1 MPGMTS
7 YGTETLGGFYPYLFL
22 DLLIIAALIWLFW
35 GANLLLSSRRTAHEQ
50 SGTVATVT
58 PSTSVPTIPARV
70 FLRRAIGIIWIIDG
84 LLQAQPAMPGGFA
97 QNIVGGVAQG
107 QPHWLANLLHWEIYF
122 WQAHPLDLSVATVLI
137 QVGIG
142 VGILAGGDTSLGRAA
157 LWISI
162 VWGLSVWVG
171 GEGLGGLLVS
181 GSTQIMGAPGAVL
194 VYVAAAASLLAPA
207 QIWLDG
213 RLFRWIRLGVAAVLL
228 LGALLSAIPW
238 EGFWTGSGLSAMF
251 LAMAKVPQPGFLSAP
266 VLWVAHLAQAHPIL
280 LNSALIAVMLGLG
293 LGLISGRSPNR
304 WIAAALVWLAITWW
318 VGQDFG
324 ALGTKTATDPNIS
337 PLLAVMLVTVWI
349 GTRRPVQPTTSDG
362 ASPAWAGLR
371 RNLALASFVAMVV
384 GSVPVMLG
392 LPVAA
397 AESCT
402 IAALNTGG
410 PVSSMN
416 DRSLPDATLINQDGQ
431 AVDLRQWAS
440 KAVVITFLDPVCYD
454 VCPIIGEQLATADRD
469 LGPLAKNVEF
479 VAIVANPIYRSI
491 SAVGAFDAELLL
503 NRLPN
508 WQYLTGS
515 LAQLT
520 RVWSD
525 FSIEIEL
532 PRLEMVAHPTELFF
546 VKPGDQEFSYTEDS
560 ALSNAS
566 VITSYAALIDQQLRA
581 IAPG

>member
-1 MPGMTS
+1 MPGMGS

-35 GANLLLSSRRTAHEQ
+35 GASLLLTSRRTAHEQ
-50 SGTVATVT
+50 SRAVAPFT
-58 PSTSVPTIPARV
+58 PSKSVPTIPARV

-122 WQAHPLDLSVATVLI
+122 WQAHPLDLAVATVLI

-142 VGILAGGDTSLGRAA
+142 VAILAGGDTPLGRSG

-162 VWGLSVWVG
+162 LWGLFVWVG

-194 VYVAAAASLLAPA
+194 VYVAAAGLLLAPV
-207 QIWLDG
+207 QIWVDG
-213 RLFRWIRLGVAAVLL
+213 KALRWIRLGVAAVLL

-266 VLWVAHLAQAHPIL
+266 VVWVAHLAESQPIL
-280 LNSALIAVMLGLG
+280 LNSTLIAVMLTLG
-293 LGLISGRSPNR
+293 LGLISGRAPRR
-304 WIAAALVWLAITWW
+304 WIVATLIWLAITWW
-318 VGQDFG
+318 IGQDFG
-324 ALGTKTATDPNIS
+324 ALGSKVATDPNLS

-349 GTRRPVQPTTSDG
+349 GTRQPVHQTATDRAPRPWT
-362 ASPAWAGLR
+362 GLR
-371 RNLALASFVAMVV
+371 RNLAWASFVGMAVA
-384 GSVPVMLG
+384 SIPVMLG

-397 AESCT
+397 AESAT

-416 DRSLPDATLINQDGQ
+416 DRSLPDVTLVNQHGQ
-431 AVDLRQWAS
+431 AVDLRQWSS

-469 LGPLAKNVEF
+469 LGPLANNVEF
-479 VAIVANPIYRSI
+479 VAIVANPIYRSL
-491 SAVGAFDAELLL
+491 SAVRAFDKELLL
-503 NRLPN
+503 NSLPN

-532 PRLEMVAHPTELFF
+532 PRLEMVAHPTALFF

-566 VITSYAALIDQQLRA
+566 VIASYAALIDQQLRA

>member
-1 MPGMTS
+1 MGS
-7 YGTETLGGFYPYLFL
+7 YGTETLGGFYPYLFV
-22 DLLIIAALIWLFW
+22 DLLIIGAVIWLIW
-35 GANLLLSSRRTAHEQ
+35 GAQIIYRSRKAAGAQ
-50 SGTVATVT
+50 PGVVAPATLGR
-58 PSTSVPTIPARV
+58 SVPAIPART

-84 LLQAQPAMPGGFA
+84 LLQAQPDMPGGFA
-97 QNIVGGVAQG
+97 QNIVGAVAHG
-107 QPHWLANLLHWEIYF
+107 QPRWLANLLHWEIYL
-122 WQAHPLDLSVATVLI
+122 WQAHPLDLAVATVLI

-142 VGILAGGDTSLGRAA
+142 VAILAGGDTALGRAA

-162 VWGLSVWVG
+162 LWGLFVWVG
-171 GEGLGGLLVS
+171 GEGLGGVLAS

-194 VYVAAAASLLAPA
+194 VYVAAAALLLAPV

-213 RLFRWIRLGVAAVLL
+213 RVLRWIRVGVAGVLL
-228 LGALLSAIPW
+228 VGALLSAIPW

-266 VLWVAHLAQAHPIL
+266 VLWVAHLAQAQPIL
-280 LNSALIAVMLGLG
+280 LNSTLIVVMLGLG
-293 LGLISGRSPNR
+293 LGLISGRAPNR

-318 VGQDFG
+318 LGQDFG
-324 ALGTKTATDPNIS
+324 ALGTKTATDPNLS

-349 GTRRPVQPTTSDG
+349 GARQPVQHTATDRATPHS
-362 ASPAWAGLR
+362 WAATR
-371 RNLALASFVAMVV
+371 RNLALASLVAMVV

-397 AESCT
+397 AESST
-402 IAALNTGG
+402 IEALNTGG
-410 PVSSMN
+410 PVSSLSG
-416 DRSLPDATLINQDGQ
+416 RTLPDVTLTNQNGRQ
-431 AVDLRQWAS
+431 VDLRQWSS
-440 KAVVITFLDPVCYD
+440 KAVVLTFLDPLCYD

-479 VAIVANPIYRSI
+479 VAIVANPIYRSL
-491 SAVGAFDAELLL
+491 SAVRAFDSELLL
-503 NRLPN
+503 NHLPN

-515 LAQLT
+515 LPQLT

-532 PRLEMVAHPTELFF
+532 PRLEMVAHPTVLFF
-546 VKPGDQEFSYTEDS
+546 IKPGDQEFSYTQDS

-566 VITSYAALIDQQLRA
+566 VLTSYAALIDQQLRA